1 VQEILNFEWRRE
13 IYTGRIGLDLPVQQP
28 TLGQV
33 HALLTYSRGISNTCF
48 FATSYFSGLARC
60 I

>member
-33 HALLTYSRGISNTCF
+33 HKQPLVAILIKFYS
-48 FATSYFSGLARC
+48 L
-60 I
+60 